1 MQTVPDPIQLAAA
14 TPNYNR
20 VTRGLVAG
28 IVGLVVLLASSCSPA
43 GISSPRLEG
52 RAEQETELSPCEAA
66 YQGAQQDQ
74 KNFDS
79 AISTVQ
85 RAQASRSA
93 QQHWIDVAANCTGR
107 FAQGSLNSALATYQL
122 SQIEGSTALSDALAV
137 LPSSEIAT
145 SKLSTTE
152 ASAIA
157 LAEDRAGFGIE
168 VLAARSGASADLLA
182 LSDNHKSLA
191 QSLVSLHPEA
201 NDPRE
206 KIYSVQQLLAHPDTV
221 TDSATGL
228 NTTTTGQ
235 IEMDTARAV
244 IEAMSSSEDVTSSAN
259 TEDKNADSS
268 ASSSSSTSSASG
280 NSQSSTDSDSSDTQ
294 TNNRS
299 TAENIQALTVAARI
313 VASRASTAFAL
324 GFPAFDAAVLTET
337 TK

>member
-1 MQTVPDPIQLAAA
+1 MQTVWDSIQLAA
-14 TPNYNR
+14 PYR
-20 VTRGLVAG
+20 PHRGIARGVIAG
-28 IVGLVVLLASSCSPA
+28 FMGLVVLLTSSCSPA

-268 ASSSSSTSSASG
+268 ASSSSST
-280 NSQSSTDSDSSDTQ
+280 DSDSSDTQ